1 MKLLYR
7 HYEIT
12 SGEIYYKGNDFKSLN
27 PNDMREDVALISQDV
42 YLFPM
47 SVADNIRIGRADAT
61 DEEVRAA
68 AKMANCDEFIQGMPN
83 GYDTIIEENGMNLSG
98 GQRQRI
104 SIARAILKQ
113 AQIILLDEPTSA
125 LDHESE
131 RIVNE
136 AIDRISK
143 GKTVV
148 VVAHRLSTITNSD
161 QIIVV
166 NSGKIIESGKHDE
179 LMALEGVYA
188 ELYREYMAEEVA

>member
-47 SVADNIRIGRADAT
+47 SVTDNIRIGRADAT

-113 AQIILLDEPTSA
+113 AEIILLDEPTSA

-131 RIVNE
+131 YIVNE
-136 AIDRISK
+136 AIDHISE

-166 NSGKIIESGKHDE
+166 DAGKIIERGKHDE
-179 LMALEGVYA
+179 LMALDGVYA
-188 ELYREYMAEEVA
+188 ELYRAYIAEEVA